1 MPVLHWVYGVNWS
14 TICNSGHL
22 DGDRTVR
29 LIGSLSIH
37 DCILGGRSPQF
48 LVQLGVEQDY
58 AIYYSC
64 MVRNT
69 IMLLPYYQ
77 YFTAT
82 SKYNDYIYSYTLHN
96 TQIFGC
102 IFLNAMCLKPLRWQD
117 WSPQCPWWMPLWW
130 LIWLGSL
137 VYSGHCQDEEKV
149 DRHVLREQVVCLKS

>member
-82 SKYNDYIYSYTLHN
+82 SKYNDYIYIVILYTIHRSLGAFFWMPCAWNLWGDRTDH
-96 TQIFGC
+96 
-102 IFLNAMCLKPLRWQD
+102 LNALDGCLFGGSFGWEALFTVGIVKMRKK
-117 WSPQCPWWMPLWW
+117 
-130 LIWLGSL
+130 LI
-137 VYSGHCQDEEKV
+137 DMF
-149 DRHVLREQVVCLKS
+149 